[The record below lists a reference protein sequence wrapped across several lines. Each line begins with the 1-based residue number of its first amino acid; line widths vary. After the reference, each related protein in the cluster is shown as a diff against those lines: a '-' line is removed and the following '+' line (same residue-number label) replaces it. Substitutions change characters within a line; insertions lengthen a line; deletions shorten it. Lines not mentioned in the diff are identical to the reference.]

1 MHKLHWLEG
10 GIISAR
16 GPTLLTFQRGI
27 SSADANDNYDGDR
40 CEDQSFLTNQLLTN
54 SQSTLHTWK
63 IFAKGHI
70 CKNLFR
76 MSSVFLQRICEGR
89 VVEVAWSQRESGL
102 DWKIKWQGPEI
113 DHGHPGPSSP
123 LSSWKEWRKSST
135 GEELLKYLREMDFF
149 LCLSLSSE
157 LELPLRFQDPHV
169 RVESS

>member
-1 MHKLHWLEG
+1 MPMITMMEIDVK
-10 GIISAR
+10 IKV
-16 GPTLLTFQRGI
+16 
-27 SSADANDNYDGDR
+27 
-40 CEDQSFLTNQLLTN
+40 FLTNQLLTN

-63 IFAKGHI
+63 IFVKGHI

-76 MSSVFLQRICEGR
+76 LSSVFLQRICEGR

-113 DHGHPGPSSP
+113 DHCHPGPSSP

-157 LELPLRFQDPHV
+157 LELPLRFQDPHLKPLV
-169 RVESS
+169 AKLFLSSYNVHCDLICSERI